1 MTVPVRIVA
10 LAEHLFVPF
19 VRFIRVME
27 TMGCVKMGFS
37 RYVDQFDDIWF
48 VSTLRTQSIAGGF
61 PLLLKI
67 NMYKK
72 TPDGLIDFPLFSERI
87 ISLLIRFYLE

>member
-1 MTVPVRIVA
+1 MAVPVWVVA
-10 LAEHLFVPF
+10 LSEHLFVPI
-19 VRFIRVME
+19 IRLTRIMKSVS
-27 TMGCVKMGFS
+27 CVKMGFS

-87 ISLLIRFYLE
+87 TSLLIRFYLE